1 MMNINHDLKDKAIL
15 ACWVMGIIILISII
29 WVPSQRIQAN
39 FLMRTINNVLVNSS
53 DSRRVSEF
61 IQKKPVKPGLF
72 GYWYSINNSVN
83 QMFVF
88 TVFQD
93 GILVPLGAIVSSDGS
108 VDEVIPLSS
117 HAVQIFN
124 NIPQRVLQIYISKIE
139 ASDFKDAGGNKK

>member
-1 MMNINHDLKDKAIL
+1 MNINHDLKDKVIL
-15 ACWVMGIIILISII
+15 AGWVMGIIILISII
-29 WVPSQRIQAN
+29 WVPSQTMQAN
-39 FLMRTINNVLVNSS
+39 FLMRTINNVLANNS

-61 IQKKPVKPGLF
+61 IQKKPVRPGLL
-72 GYWYSINNSVN
+72 GYWYSINNSAN

-108 VDEVIPLSS
+108 VDEIVPLSS

-139 ASDFKDAGGNKK
+139 SYDYKNANGNKK